1 MRCDDCGGNWFGLI
15 IRAGVSM
22 SNLAMIYR
30 ALGRYADALALFER
44 VLELKHRIFPAN
56 HPGIGEGCM
65 GRDVLR
71 NFARCVIIL
80 RAFVWF
86 DSTCRHGHG

>member
-1 MRCDDCGGNWFGLI
+1 MRCDDCGGHWFRLI

-22 SNLAMIYR
+22 SNLAAIYR

-65 GRDVLR
+65 GRDAFHTVLR
-71 NFARCVIIL
+71 L
-80 RAFVWF
+80 RGDWF
-86 DSTCRHGHG
+86 L